1 MASGPFSPRKRG
13 FFCGVRSW
21 AAWGAQT
28 LRIRFFYLRR
38 AMARSL
44 LNPYGAP
51 YELERS
57 LFSGWTQTVE
67 DSFSMRNP
75 LAGYAVSVTGTLA
88 LLALVTGFVPGGSN
102 QSLEPVTGATSRAKG
117 ENPLP
122 RPLLHIPEQFREAM
136 KQNLPST
143 PFAASGDRFPV
154 LEVQSDGTVTMRPLH
169 GSIPVKLETT
179 STSLAAML
187 TAAPTEPQQ
196 ADFVPRA
203 ELFSNMPRI
212 NQAEP
217 AHLDVLGKQLDF
229 DDLPLRWNG
238 SQQAFELAP
247 EVLERTE
254 KLLGDLRQL
263 SGLTASMR
271 RQAEQYRPVVEKYA
285 DRYNLSPD
293 LVFAIIY
300 TESDF
305 DPDLISN
312 RSAHG
317 LMQVVPDTAGGEVHR
332 WLGRTGKP
340 SPSLLLHPETNIKY
354 GTAYMYLLQNRH
366 LSAIAD
372 PQSREYC
379 AIAAYNIGTG
389 GMLRTFGKSRDAAF
403 EAINAMT
410 PEQVRN
416 TLLKKLSSRETKA
429 FLAKV
434 LKSRERFS
442 MLG

>member
-1 MASGPFSPRKRG
+1 
-13 FFCGVRSW
+13 
-21 AAWGAQT
+21 
-28 LRIRFFYLRR
+28 
-38 AMARSL
+38 MARSL
-44 LNPYGAP
+44 LHPYGAP

-203 ELFSNMPRI
+203 
-212 NQAEP
+212 
-217 AHLDVLGKQLDF
+217 
-229 DDLPLRWNG
+229 
-238 SQQAFELAP
+238 
-247 EVLERTE
+247 
-254 KLLGDLRQL
+254 
-263 SGLTASMR
+263 
-271 RQAEQYRPVVEKYA
+271 
-285 DRYNLSPD
+285 
-293 LVFAIIY
+293 
-300 TESDF
+300 
-305 DPDLISN
+305 
-312 RSAHG
+312 
-317 LMQVVPDTAGGEVHR
+317 
-332 WLGRTGKP
+332 
-340 SPSLLLHPETNIKY
+340 
-354 GTAYMYLLQNRH
+354 
-366 LSAIAD
+366 
-372 PQSREYC
+372 
-379 AIAAYNIGTG
+379 
-389 GMLRTFGKSRDAAF
+389 
-403 EAINAMT
+403 
-410 PEQVRN
+410 
-416 TLLKKLSSRETKA
+416 
-429 FLAKV
+429 
-434 LKSRERFS
+434 
-442 MLG
+442 

>member
-1 MASGPFSPRKRG
+1 
-13 FFCGVRSW
+13 
-21 AAWGAQT
+21 
-28 LRIRFFYLRR
+28 
-38 AMARSL
+38 MARSL
-44 LNPYGAP
+44 LYPYGAP

-179 STSLAAML
+179 STSLAEML

-217 AHLDVLGKQLDF
+217 
-229 DDLPLRWNG
+229 
-238 SQQAFELAP
+238 AP

>member
-1 MASGPFSPRKRG
+1 
-13 FFCGVRSW
+13 
-21 AAWGAQT
+21 
-28 LRIRFFYLRR
+28 
-38 AMARSL
+38 
-44 LNPYGAP
+44 
-51 YELERS
+51 
-57 LFSGWTQTVE
+57 
-67 DSFSMRNP
+67 
-75 LAGYAVSVTGTLA
+75 
-88 LLALVTGFVPGGSN
+88 
-102 QSLEPVTGATSRAKG
+102 
-117 ENPLP
+117 
-122 RPLLHIPEQFREAM
+122 
-136 KQNLPST
+136 
-143 PFAASGDRFPV
+143 
-154 LEVQSDGTVTMRPLH
+154 
-169 GSIPVKLETT
+169 
-179 STSLAAML
+179 ML

-354 GTAYMYLLQNRH
+354 GTAYMYLFAEPASERDRRSPIQGVLCHRRLQYRYRRH
-366 LSAIAD
+366 VAD
-372 PQSREYC
+372 VR
-379 AIAAYNIGTG
+379 
-389 GMLRTFGKSRDAAF
+389 
-403 EAINAMT
+403 
-410 PEQVRN
+410 QV
-416 TLLKKLSSRETKA
+416 A
-429 FLAKV
+429 
-434 LKSRERFS
+434 
-442 MLG
+442 

>member
-1 MASGPFSPRKRG
+1 
-13 FFCGVRSW
+13 
-21 AAWGAQT
+21 
-28 LRIRFFYLRR
+28 
-38 AMARSL
+38 
-44 LNPYGAP
+44 
-51 YELERS
+51 
-57 LFSGWTQTVE
+57 
-67 DSFSMRNP
+67 MRNP

-122 RPLLHIPEQFREAM
+122 RPLLLIPEQFREAM

>member
-1 MASGPFSPRKRG
+1 
-13 FFCGVRSW
+13 
-21 AAWGAQT
+21 
-28 LRIRFFYLRR
+28 
-38 AMARSL
+38 
-44 LNPYGAP
+44 
-51 YELERS
+51 
-57 LFSGWTQTVE
+57 
-67 DSFSMRNP
+67 MRNP

-169 GSIPVKLETT
+169 GSIPGQAGNDQYIPCGDADRRPHGTPAGRFCSPRGTVFEY
-179 STSLAAML
+179 
-187 TAAPTEPQQ
+187 APHQSGGT
-196 ADFVPRA
+196 R
-203 ELFSNMPRI
+203 
-212 NQAEP
+212 
-217 AHLDVLGKQLDF
+217 HLDVLGKQLDF

-340 SPSLLLHPETNIKY
+340 SPSMLLHPETNIKY

>member
-1 MASGPFSPRKRG
+1 MCWAN
-13 FFCGVRSW
+13 SW
-21 AAWGAQT
+21 I
-28 LRIRFFYLRR
+28 LMIC
-38 AMARSL
+38 
-44 LNPYGAP
+44 PC
-51 YELERS
+51 
-57 LFSGWTQTVE
+57 
-67 DSFSMRNP
+67 
-75 LAGYAVSVTGTLA
+75 AGT
-88 LLALVTGFVPGGSN
+88 
-102 QSLEPVTGATSRAKG
+102 
-117 ENPLP
+117 
-122 RPLLHIPEQFREAM
+122 
-136 KQNLPST
+136 
-143 PFAASGDRFPV
+143 
-154 LEVQSDGTVTMRPLH
+154 
-169 GSIPVKLETT
+169 
-179 STSLAAML
+179 
-187 TAAPTEPQQ
+187 
-196 ADFVPRA
+196 
-203 ELFSNMPRI
+203 
-212 NQAEP
+212 
-217 AHLDVLGKQLDF
+217 
-229 DDLPLRWNG
+229 
-238 SQQAFELAP
+238 
-247 EVLERTE
+247 RTE

>member
-1 MASGPFSPRKRG
+1 
-13 FFCGVRSW
+13 
-21 AAWGAQT
+21 
-28 LRIRFFYLRR
+28 
-38 AMARSL
+38 
-44 LNPYGAP
+44 
-51 YELERS
+51 
-57 LFSGWTQTVE
+57 
-67 DSFSMRNP
+67 
-75 LAGYAVSVTGTLA
+75 
-88 LLALVTGFVPGGSN
+88 
-102 QSLEPVTGATSRAKG
+102 
-117 ENPLP
+117 
-122 RPLLHIPEQFREAM
+122 
-136 KQNLPST
+136 
-143 PFAASGDRFPV
+143 
-154 LEVQSDGTVTMRPLH
+154 
-169 GSIPVKLETT
+169 
-179 STSLAAML
+179 
-187 TAAPTEPQQ
+187 
-196 ADFVPRA
+196 
-203 ELFSNMPRI
+203 
-212 NQAEP
+212 
-217 AHLDVLGKQLDF
+217 
-229 DDLPLRWNG
+229 
-238 SQQAFELAP
+238 
-247 EVLERTE
+247 
-254 KLLGDLRQL
+254 
-263 SGLTASMR
+263 MR

-372 PQSREYC
+372 PQSRECC

>member
-1 MASGPFSPRKRG
+1 
-13 FFCGVRSW
+13 
-21 AAWGAQT
+21 
-28 LRIRFFYLRR
+28 
-38 AMARSL
+38 MARSL
-44 LNPYGAP
+44 LYPYGAP

-143 PFAASGDRFPV
+143 PFAASRDRFPV

-212 NQAEP
+212 NRAEP
-217 AHLDVLGKQLDF
+217 PHLDVLGKQLDF

-332 WLGRTGKP
+332 WLGRIGKP

>member
-1 MASGPFSPRKRG
+1 
-13 FFCGVRSW
+13 
-21 AAWGAQT
+21 
-28 LRIRFFYLRR
+28 
-38 AMARSL
+38 
-44 LNPYGAP
+44 
-51 YELERS
+51 
-57 LFSGWTQTVE
+57 
-67 DSFSMRNP
+67 MRNP

-212 NQAEP
+212 NLAEP

-229 DDLPLRWNG
+229 
-238 SQQAFELAP
+238 
-247 EVLERTE
+247 
-254 KLLGDLRQL
+254 
-263 SGLTASMR
+263 ASMR

>member
-1 MASGPFSPRKRG
+1 
-13 FFCGVRSW
+13 
-21 AAWGAQT
+21 
-28 LRIRFFYLRR
+28 
-38 AMARSL
+38 MARSL
-44 LNPYGAP
+44 LHPYGAP

-122 RPLLHIPEQFREAM
+122 
-136 KQNLPST
+136 
-143 PFAASGDRFPV
+143 
-154 LEVQSDGTVTMRPLH
+154 RPLH

>member
-1 MASGPFSPRKRG
+1 
-13 FFCGVRSW
+13 
-21 AAWGAQT
+21 
-28 LRIRFFYLRR
+28 
-38 AMARSL
+38 MARSL
-44 LNPYGAP
+44 LYPYGAP

-67 DSFSMRNP
+67 DSFFMRNP

-143 PFAASGDRFPV
+143 PFAASRDRFPV

-212 NQAEP
+212 NRAEP

-317 LMQVVPDTAGGEVHR
+317 LMQVVPDTAGSAAPASHPLHCCCIPR
-332 WLGRTGKP
+332 RTSSTAQRTCISCRTG
-340 SPSLLLHPETNIKY
+340 I
-354 GTAYMYLLQNRH
+354 
-366 LSAIAD
+366 
-372 PQSREYC
+372 
-379 AIAAYNIGTG
+379 
-389 GMLRTFGKSRDAAF
+389 
-403 EAINAMT
+403 
-410 PEQVRN
+410 
-416 TLLKKLSSRETKA
+416 
-429 FLAKV
+429 
-434 LKSRERFS
+434 
-442 MLG
+442 

>member
-1 MASGPFSPRKRG
+1 
-13 FFCGVRSW
+13 
-21 AAWGAQT
+21 
-28 LRIRFFYLRR
+28 
-38 AMARSL
+38 
-44 LNPYGAP
+44 
-51 YELERS
+51 
-57 LFSGWTQTVE
+57 
-67 DSFSMRNP
+67 MRNP

-340 SPSLLLHPETNIKY
+340 SPSL
-354 GTAYMYLLQNRH
+354 
-366 LSAIAD
+366 
-372 PQSREYC
+372 
-379 AIAAYNIGTG
+379 
-389 GMLRTFGKSRDAAF
+389 RD
-403 EAINAMT
+403 EH
-410 PEQVRN
+410 QVRH
-416 TLLKKLSSRETKA
+416 SVHVS
-429 FLAKV
+429 LAEPASERDRRSPIQGV
-434 LKSRERFS
+434 LCHRR
-442 MLG
+442 LQYRYRRHVADVRQVA

>member
-1 MASGPFSPRKRG
+1 
-13 FFCGVRSW
+13 
-21 AAWGAQT
+21 
-28 LRIRFFYLRR
+28 
-38 AMARSL
+38 
-44 LNPYGAP
+44 
-51 YELERS
+51 
-57 LFSGWTQTVE
+57 
-67 DSFSMRNP
+67 MRNP

-293 LVFAIIY
+293 
-300 TESDF
+300 
-305 DPDLISN
+305 
-312 RSAHG
+312 
-317 LMQVVPDTAGGEVHR
+317 GGEVHR

-403 EAINAMT
+403 ETINAMT

>member
-1 MASGPFSPRKRG
+1 
-13 FFCGVRSW
+13 
-21 AAWGAQT
+21 
-28 LRIRFFYLRR
+28 
-38 AMARSL
+38 
-44 LNPYGAP
+44 
-51 YELERS
+51 
-57 LFSGWTQTVE
+57 
-67 DSFSMRNP
+67 
-75 LAGYAVSVTGTLA
+75 
-88 LLALVTGFVPGGSN
+88 
-102 QSLEPVTGATSRAKG
+102 
-117 ENPLP
+117 
-122 RPLLHIPEQFREAM
+122 
-136 KQNLPST
+136 
-143 PFAASGDRFPV
+143 
-154 LEVQSDGTVTMRPLH
+154 
-169 GSIPVKLETT
+169 
-179 STSLAAML
+179 ML
-187 TAAPTEPQQ
+187 TAAPTEHQQ